1 MSPNATC
8 TNRTL
13 DQSYYYMLE
22 STEDRDKSQVVAR
35 LAQNAKQEDW
45 NLVMVDQ
52 LWAWVLPGWQGIDES
67 SEDKIPE
74 TIITCFPNRR
84 GMEASTADSIY
95 KNVLRVNRPDR
106 LELRS
111 SADLVAQIVIECTS
125 GLRKCQYPE
134 SLQFCEMFESAIRE
148 IVSCSLMVVKPLFS
162 LC

>member
-1 MSPNATC
+1 MSAKATF

-35 LAQNAKQEDW
+35 LAQNAKQKDW

-52 LWAWVLPGWQGIDES
+52 LWAWVLPAWQGIDEN

-84 GMEASTADSIY
+84 GVEPSIADIIY
-95 KNVLRVNRPDR
+95 KRVLRENHPDG

-111 SADLVAQIVIECTS
+111 SADVVARIVIECTS
-125 GLRKCQYPE
+125 GLQRFQYPE
-134 SLQFCEMFESAIRE
+134 SLQFCEMFEAALGKT
-148 IVSCSLMVVKPLFS
+148 VSYSPILI
-162 LC
+162 